1 MWPDVAES
9 RTESHLIRQPIS
21 FSSPGSSG
29 PVCFR
34 STQPTLRVLDVSIPR
49 GERPAIH
56 SCFRTASSR
65 LIKNPVGSDLALAG
79 TCSFILIREI
89 GRTCRVRL
97 LVPWLKLNRRYRMRP
112 SAWGVA
118 VLIIASTV
126 DAQQTAA
133 PTPAFT
139 FEEVMIPMRDGVHLQ
154 TTILTPV
161 DQKAALP
168 ILFRRTPYGVPDA
181 PLSRVPTSWKELAR
195 DGYIFVIQNLRGR
208 FKSEGVFKLSSQ
220 VNLADSASTNETTDA
235 YDSIEWLVKHVRN
248 NSGKV
253 GMYGVSYDGL
263 TTALALLK
271 PHPALKAMSD
281 QAAAV
286 DQWMNDDMH

>member
-49 GERPAIH
+49 GERPAIQ
-56 SCFRTASSR
+56 SCF
-65 LIKNPVGSDLALAG
+65 AG
-79 TCSFILIREI
+79 AYSFMLIREI

-112 SAWGVA
+112 SAYGVA
-118 VLIIASTV
+118 ALIIASAV

-133 PTPAFT
+133 PTPVFT

-181 PLSRVPTSWKELAR
+181 PLSRVPTSWKE
-195 DGYIFVIQNLRGR
+195 
-208 FKSEGVFKLSSQ
+208 
-220 VNLADSASTNETTDA
+220 
-235 YDSIEWLVKHVRN
+235 
-248 NSGKV
+248 
-253 GMYGVSYDGL
+253 
-263 TTALALLK
+263 
-271 PHPALKAMSD
+271 
-281 QAAAV
+281 
-286 DQWMNDDMH
+286 